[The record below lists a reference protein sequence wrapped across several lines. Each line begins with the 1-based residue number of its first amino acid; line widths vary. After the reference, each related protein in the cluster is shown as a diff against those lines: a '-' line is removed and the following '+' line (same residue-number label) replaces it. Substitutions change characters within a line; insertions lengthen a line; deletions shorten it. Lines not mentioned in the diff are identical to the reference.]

1 MKNLSNILRRSSIT
15 PFERIK
21 TLVHNDIHK
30 EKTGESMLSESEIY
44 VLRDSWNPRAIEAKE
59 YNRYAKMAQIEDT
72 MKMDAQMFL
81 HRAEIALL
89 RNQRVLDS
97 FTFRTTLLKV
107 LSEQEFLND
116 IPREESIQFLTQNT
130 YLEYKRLLHIFTF
143 NNLPKEI
150 QDDLALLDDCVAYDK
165 RYLDEEVFL
174 YEKFKNGTELS
185 QQDKSIIID
194 RIYSGMYY
202 EGAKKIK
209 NSTSEKDGFILHNFF
224 ADLPTKDIFK
234 KIAHDIHIK
243 YKDDDF
249 ENTILLGLEEYAKS
263 KNMSMESLV
272 KDALS
277 RWLDEGLFVNDY
289 SPTFMSERF
298 DTWNGNT
305 KKNHKELFTAWY
317 TELKKS
323 EQVFQ
328 SLFDTKKLEKGSI
341 EIEILGMKKT
351 LEIVTGTSLLA
362 CKENLLFI
370 SEYKQQVEMLL
381 PVANMYLFVKK
392 HAYPVKSYRTLC
404 EFKNLAEKFSIQFDI
419 DVTEQY
425 TYFIDSYKEE
435 IVLLNHSIGRLLD
448 IATEYLYTEKTLTYI
463 LDISDESFLFN
474 LEGNDEPVDIIGRYT
489 EEFKKL
495 GL

>member
-15 PFERIK
+15 PFERVK

-30 EKTGESMLSESEIY
+30 EKTGESMLSDSEVY

-59 YNRYAKMAQIEDT
+59 YNRYVGIVRLENT

-81 HRAEIALL
+81 NRAEIALL

-97 FTFRTTLLKV
+97 FVFNATLLRV
-107 LSEQEFLND
+107 LAEQEFLKD
-116 IPREESIQFLTQNT
+116 IPREESMQFLAEHT
-130 YLEYKRLLHIFTF
+130 YFEYKKLLHIFTF

-150 QDDLALLDDCVAYDK
+150 QNDLLLLDEYANCDK
-165 RYLDEEVFL
+165 RYLEDEVFL
-174 YEKFKNGTELS
+174 YERFKDGTKLS
-185 QQDKSIIID
+185 KQDKDLIIG

-209 NSTSEKDGFILHNFF
+209 KSTSEKDGFLIHHFF
-224 ADLPTKDIFK
+224 GELPVEDIFK
-234 KIAHDIHIK
+234 KMAYDAHIQ
-243 YKDDDF
+243 YDDSDF
-249 ENTILLGLEEYAKS
+249 ESKVLSGLEEYAKS
-263 KNMSMESLV
+263 KNISMESLV
-272 KDALS
+272 KDAIS

-289 SPTFMSERF
+289 SPIFMSERF
-298 DTWNGNT
+298 NTWNGNT

-328 SLFDTKKLEKGSI
+328 SLFDAKKLEKGSV

-362 CKENLLFI
+362 CKENLFFI
-370 SEYKQQVEMLL
+370 SEYKRQVEMLL
-381 PVANMYLFVKK
+381 PAANMHLFVKK
-392 HAYPVKSYRTLC
+392 HAYPVKSYKTLC
-404 EFKNLAEKFSIQFDI
+404 EFKNLAERFSIQFDI
-419 DVTEQY
+419 DITDQY
-425 TYFIDSYKEE
+425 DHFINLYKEE
-435 IVLLNHSIGRLLD
+435 VALLNHSMSRLLD
-448 IATEYLYTEKTLTYI
+448 TATEYLYTEKSSHYI
-463 LDISDESFLFN
+463 PDINEGGFLFDTEKDDDTAEIAN
-474 LEGNDEPVDIIGRYT
+474 LYS

-495 GL
+495 GM

>member
-59 YNRYAKMAQIEDT
+59 YNRYAKMVRIEDT

-81 HRAEIALL
+81 HRAETALL

-107 LSEQEFLND
+107 LSEQEFLKD
-116 IPREESIQFLTQNT
+116 IPREESLEFLTQHT
-130 YLEYKRLLHIFTF
+130 YLEYKKLLHIFTF

-150 QDDLALLDDCVAYDK
+150 QSDLTLLDDCVAYDK

-174 YEKFKNGTELS
+174 YERFKDGVELS
-185 QQDKSIIID
+185 KQEKDLIID

-209 NSTSEKDGFILHNFF
+209 NSTSEKDGFILYNFF
-224 ADLPTKDIFK
+224 AELPTKDIFK

-249 ENTILLGLEEYAKS
+249 ENTVLLGLEEYTKS

-289 SPTFMSERF
+289 SPTFMSECF

-305 KKNHKELFTAWY
+305 KKNHKELFMAWY
-317 TELKKS
+317 VELKKS
-323 EQVFQ
+323 EQFFQ
-328 SLFDTKKLEKGSI
+328 SLFDTKKLKKETI
-341 EIEILGMKKT
+341 EIEILGMKRT
-351 LEIVTGTSLLA
+351 LEIITGDSLFN
-362 CKENLLFI
+362 CKEDLPFV
-370 SEYKQQVEMLL
+370 SEYKQQAEMLL
-381 PVANMYLFVKK
+381 PVASIHLFVKK
-392 HAYPVKSYRTLC
+392 HAYPVKSYKTLC

-425 TYFIDSYKEE
+425 SHFIDSYKEE
-435 IVLLNHSIGRLLD
+435 IVLLNYSMSRLMD
-448 IATEYLYTEKTLTYI
+448 IATEYLYTEKSLTCI
-463 LDISDESFLFN
+463 LDISNESFLFN
-474 LEGNDEPVDIIGRYT
+474 LEKDDEQADIVGKYA

>member
-30 EKTGESMLSESEIY
+30 EKTGESLLSESEIY

-59 YNRYAKMAQIEDT
+59 YNRYAKMVRIEDT

-107 LSEQEFLND
+107 LSEQEFLKD
-116 IPREESIQFLTQNT
+116 IPREESLEFLTQHT
-130 YLEYKRLLHIFTF
+130 YLEYKKLLHIFTF

-150 QDDLALLDDCVAYDK
+150 QDDLTLLDDCIAYDK

-174 YEKFKNGTELS
+174 YERFKDGAELS
-185 QQDKSIIID
+185 KQDKDLIID

-209 NSTSEKDGFILHNFF
+209 NSISEKDGFILHNFF
-224 ADLPTKDIFK
+224 AELPTKDIFK
-234 KIAHDIHIK
+234 KIANDIHIK
-243 YKDDDF
+243 YKDEDF
-249 ENTILLGLEEYAKS
+249 ENTVLLGLEEYTKS
-263 KNMSMESLV
+263 KNISIEFLV

-277 RWLDEGLFVNDY
+277 SWLDEGLFVNDY

-298 DTWNGNT
+298 DTWNGDA
-305 KKNHKELFTAWY
+305 KKNHKELFIAWY
-317 TELKKS
+317 AELKKS
-323 EQVFQ
+323 EQFFQ
-328 SLFDTKKLEKGSI
+328 SLFDTKKLKKETI
-341 EIEILGMKKT
+341 EIEILGMKRT
-351 LEIVTGTSLLA
+351 LEIINGDSLFN
-362 CKENLLFI
+362 CKEDLPFI
-370 SEYKQQVEMLL
+370 SEYKQQAEMLL
-381 PVANMYLFVKK
+381 PVASIHLFVKK
-392 HAYPVKSYRTLC
+392 HAYPVKSHRTLC

-425 TYFIDSYKEE
+425 SYFIDSYKEE
-435 IVLLNHSIGRLLD
+435 IVLLNHSMSRLLD
-448 IATEYLYTEKTLTYI
+448 TATEYLYTEKSLTYI
-463 LDISDESFLFN
+463 LDISDKSFLFN
-474 LEGNDEPVDIIGRYT
+474 LEGNDEPVDIVERYA

>member
-59 YNRYAKMAQIEDT
+59 YNRYAKIVQIEDT

-81 HRAEIALL
+81 HRTEIALL

-130 YLEYKRLLHIFTF
+130 YLEYKKLLHIFTF

-150 QDDLALLDDCVAYDK
+150 QDDLKLLDDCVAYDK

-174 YEKFKNGTELS
+174 YERFKNDNELS
-185 QQDKSIIID
+185 QQDKNSIID

-224 ADLPTKDIFK
+224 AELPTKDIFK

-249 ENTILLGLEEYAKS
+249 ENTVLLELEEYTKS
-263 KNMSMESLV
+263 KNMNMESLI
-272 KDALS
+272 KDAVS
-277 RWLDEGLFVNDY
+277 RWLDEGLFVDDY
-289 SPTFMSERF
+289 SPTFMSEQF

-305 KKNHKELFTAWY
+305 KKNHKELFMAWY
-317 TELKKS
+317 VELKKS
-323 EQVFQ
+323 EQFFQ
-328 SLFDTKKLEKGSI
+328 SLFDTKKLEKETI
-341 EIEILGMKKT
+341 EIEMLGMKRI
-351 LEIVTGTSLLA
+351 LEIITGDSLFN
-362 CKENLLFI
+362 CKEDLLFV
-370 SEYKQQVEMLL
+370 SEYRQQVEMLL
-381 PVANMYLFVKK
+381 PVASMHLFVKK
-392 HAYPVKSYRTLC
+392 HAYPVKSHRTLC

-419 DVTEQY
+419 DVTEHY
-425 TYFIDSYKEE
+425 SHFIDSYKEE
-435 IVLLNHSIGRLLD
+435 IILLNHSMSGLLD
-448 IATEYLYTEKTLTYI
+448 IATEYLYTEKSLNYI
-463 LDISDESFLFN
+463 LDISDESFSFN
-474 LEGNDEPVDIIGRYT
+474 LDEDDEPVDIIGRYA